1 MMPVSTVIMSFNPI
15 PREFSAR
22 IEALFGADV
31 SYYNA
36 AKLKQISLCAGLRE
50 LWQIRAEKL
59 VIAIDSETSRP
70 LIAPLSVAA
79 AVTRVRS
86 IAVVWPDLHVEELRR
101 TALIGNV
108 FRVFIGTLRARRALA
123 RSQAGRRELD
133 RVARPRFVGPATGRR
148 ILYLDANISLGAPV
162 GGSVGHT
169 AGVIGELVGRG
180 FSVDYASVKPLPT
193 GRRGAKWLKL
203 EPPTLLAFPP
213 ELNYYPYA
221 KFIESRISQ
230 MHRVEPWS
238 FIYQRFSLHNF
249 SGPLLAQRLNIP
261 CVLEFNGSEVWA
273 SEHWGTRLVLLDEAV
288 AAEKA
293 AVGSA
298 DLVITVSDELADDL
312 RQKLVPAE
320 RILVYPNCVD
330 PIAFDPARFR
340 PDELTE
346 LRDRYRIPRDAF
358 VVGFIGTFG
367 QWHGVDFLAECIRD
381 LVINE
386 RGWMEH
392 NKLHFVL
399 VGDGAKMPIVR
410 QVLDNELI
418 GPYVTLTGLV
428 PQIEAPRYLAIANL
442 LVSPHVANSDGTL
455 FFGSP
460 TKLFEYM
467 AMERPIL
474 ASALNQ
480 IDDVIAG
487 RGPESLG
494 RVDDIGPPCGLTFKP
509 GDANDFR
516 KQLKRL
522 VEDRNLAAELAH
534 AARAEV
540 LAHYTWPRHVDAIL
554 QKMLRLN
561 FLKSV
566 LPEN

>member
-1 MMPVSTVIMSFNPI
+1 V
-15 PREFSAR
+15 
-22 IEALFGADV
+22 
-31 SYYNA
+31 
-36 AKLKQISLCAGLRE
+36 
-50 LWQIRAEKL
+50 
-59 VIAIDSETSRP
+59 
-70 LIAPLSVAA
+70 
-79 AVTRVRS
+79 
-86 IAVVWPDLHVEELRR
+86 
-101 TALIGNV
+101 
-108 FRVFIGTLRARRALA
+108 ARR
-123 RSQAGRRELD
+123 
-133 RVARPRFVGPATGRR
+133 RFVAPATGRR

-169 AGVIGELVGRG
+169 AGVIGEMVGRG

-261 CVLEFNGSEVWA
+261 CILEFNGSEVWA
-273 SEHWGTRLVLLDEAV
+273 SEHWGTRLVLHDEAV

-330 PIAFDPARFR
+330 PTVFDPARFK
-340 PDELTE
+340 PHELTE

-381 LVINE
+381 LAINE
-386 RGWMEH
+386 RSWMEH
-392 NKLHFVL
+392 NKLHFIL
-399 VGDGAKMPIVR
+399 VGDGAKMPTVR
-410 QVLDNELI
+410 QVLDNELF
-418 GPYVTLTGLV
+418 GRYVTLTGLV
-428 PQIEAPRYLAIANL
+428 PQAEAPRYLAIANL
-442 LVSPHVANSDGTL
+442 LVSPHVPNSDGTL

-480 IDDVIAG
+480 IGDVIAG
-487 RGPESLG
+487 RGPGSLS
-494 RVDDIGPPCGLTFKP
+494 RVGDIGPPCGLTFKP

-516 KQLKRL
+516 SQLKRL
-522 VEDRNLAAELAH
+522 VEDRTLAAELAH
-534 AARAEV
+534 AARIEV
-540 LAHYTWPRHVDAIL
+540 LAHYTWARHVDAIL
-554 QKMLRLN
+554 QKMIRSN
-561 FLKSV
+561 FLKFPS
-566 LPEN
+566 PEN

>member
-1 MMPVSTVIMSFNPI
+1 M
-15 PREFSAR
+15 
-22 IEALFGADV
+22 
-31 SYYNA
+31 
-36 AKLKQISLCAGLRE
+36 
-50 LWQIRAEKL
+50 
-59 VIAIDSETSRP
+59 
-70 LIAPLSVAA
+70 
-79 AVTRVRS
+79 
-86 IAVVWPDLHVEELRR
+86 
-101 TALIGNV
+101 
-108 FRVFIGTLRARRALA
+108 
-123 RSQAGRRELD
+123 
-133 RVARPRFVGPATGRR
+133 ARPRFVAPATGRR

-169 AGVIGELVGRG
+169 AGVIGELAGRG

-193 GRRGAKWLKL
+193 RRRGAKWLKL

-273 SEHWGTRLVLLDEAV
+273 SEHWGTRLVLHDEAV

-312 RQKLVPAE
+312 RHKLVPAE

-330 PIAFDPARFR
+330 PTVFDPARFK
-340 PDELTE
+340 PDEITE

-381 LVINE
+381 LVTYESDWVN
-386 RGWMEH
+386 RSR
-392 NKLHFVL
+392 LHFL
-399 VGDGAKMPIVR
+399 LIGDGAKMPLVQKI
-410 QVLDNELI
+410 LGDELI
-418 GPYVTLTGLV
+418 GRSMTLTGLV
-428 PQIEAPRYLAIANL
+428 PQIEAPKYLACADL
-442 LVSPHVANSDGTL
+442 LVSPHVRNVDGTE

-480 IDDVIAG
+480 IGDVIAG
-487 RGPESLG
+487 RGPKSLG
-494 RVDDIGPPCGLTFKP
+494 HADHIGPPCGLTFKP
-509 GDANDFR
+509 GDSTDFR
-516 KQLKRL
+516 NQLKRL
-522 VEDRNLAAELAH
+522 VEDRNLAADLARS
-534 AARAEV
+534 ARKEV
-540 LAHYTWPRHVDAIL
+540 LAHYTWHRHVDAIL
-554 QKMLRLN
+554 ERMIALGLLDRASL
-561 FLKSV
+561 V
-566 LPEN
+566 